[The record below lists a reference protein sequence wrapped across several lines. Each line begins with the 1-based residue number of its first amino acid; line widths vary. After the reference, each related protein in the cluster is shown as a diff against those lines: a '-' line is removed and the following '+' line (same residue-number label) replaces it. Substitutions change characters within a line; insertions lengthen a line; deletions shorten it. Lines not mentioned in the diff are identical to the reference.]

1 MNTPNVLPA
10 NEHDAA
16 PVSDQLVLAAINA
29 LRSYEYGNAA
39 PDLAKAIAD
48 QLSAARAGTGKRALT
63 YPAEMTPE
71 LHHVLGMMCF
81 QLARYAHLFRSVG
94 ADIKTRAEDE
104 QAYCLHWLIK
114 HVLAHGA
121 EWASH
126 ADADVAAAR
135 EKIAAIQ
142 EASK

>member
-1 MNTPNVLPA
+1 MNAPTILPA

-16 PVSDQLVLAAINA
+16 PVSDKLVLAAISA

-39 PDLAKAIAD
+39 PDLAKDIAD
-48 QLSAARAGTGKRALT
+48 QLAAARVTTGERALV
-63 YPAEMTPE
+63 YPAEITPE

-114 HVLAHGA
+114 LVLAHGA
-121 EWASH
+121 AWAEH
-126 ADADVAAAR
+126 ADADIAAAQAKLR
-135 EKIAAIQ
+135 GDAQ
-142 EASK
+142 

>member
-1 MNTPNVLPA
+1 VNAPNILPA

-39 PDLAKAIAD
+39 PDLAKAVAD
-48 QLSAARAGTGKRALT
+48 QLAVARAGTAERGLI

-71 LHHVLGMMCF
+71 LRHVLGMMCF

-121 EWASH
+121 EWADH
-126 ADADVAAAR
+126 AEADVAAAR
-135 EKIAAIQ
+135 EKIAATQ
-142 EASK
+142 EAAK